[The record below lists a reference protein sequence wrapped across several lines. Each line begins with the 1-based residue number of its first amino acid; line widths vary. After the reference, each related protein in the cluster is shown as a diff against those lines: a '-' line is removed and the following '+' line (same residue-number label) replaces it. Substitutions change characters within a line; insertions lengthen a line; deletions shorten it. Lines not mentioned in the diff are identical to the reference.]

1 MPDLENLRKRKK
13 ARVRSARFAWPPKW
27 LEAVTTE
34 LGFDISDRRHVK
46 SIASAIKRLSDTFI
60 EQTGAKPIGGRN
72 SSVQSRW
79 LYGDDNLLRTAYAAY
94 YLPVNVPKLVEM
106 FESVRFPWG
115 SVGHIL
121 DIGTGPGTAAIAGLI
136 ARARTGLT
144 SPVDI
149 TLCDHSR
156 DFLELSKQ
164 MIAVFRRI
172 LNIPGT
178 DLSYH
183 FILSSDSG
191 KNDHI
196 YQKTGYDLVLA
207 ANIVAELSKNT
218 TDELPSHLADL
229 VNPGGYVVFVEP
241 ARRLPARQVTAVRD
255 EVIKTG
261 WKVLYPCPASYP
273 CPLMSRQKD
282 WCHHRL
288 LWQAPEHISAID
300 GLIGME
306 KNLLNFTGFI
316 LEKPSETD
324 SIFAESE
331 FLGPDRNQGGD
342 RVSLPSRV
350 ISDVMAQKGRY
361 CVYVCGIFNGKARA
375 LPAVL
380 EKKRMTDY
388 TECLAGLARYDL
400 IRLENVGIRENQL
413 ILDENSRL
421 TTCIDDSDQE

>member
-1 MPDLENLRKRKK
+1 MPDLENLRKKWKK
-13 ARVRSARFAWPPKW
+13 ARVRSARFAWPPNW

-34 LGFDISDRRHVK
+34 LGLDISDRRHVK

-60 EQTGAKPIGGRN
+60 EQTSAKPVGGRN

-106 FESVRFPWG
+106 FESVRFPWD

-149 TLCDHSR
+149 TVCDHSR

-207 ANIVAELSKNT
+207 ANIVAELPKNIT
-218 TDELPSHLADL
+218 AELPSYLADC
-229 VNPGGYVVFVEP
+229 VNPGGYVVSSSP
-241 ARRLPARQVTAVRD
+241 
-255 EVIKTG
+255 
-261 WKVLYPCPASYP
+261 
-273 CPLMSRQKD
+273 
-282 WCHHRL
+282 H
-288 LWQAPEHISAID
+288 
-300 GLIGME
+300 
-306 KNLLNFTGFI
+306 
-316 LEKPSETD
+316 
-324 SIFAESE
+324 
-331 FLGPDRNQGGD
+331 
-342 RVSLPSRV
+342 
-350 ISDVMAQKGRY
+350 
-361 CVYVCGIFNGKARA
+361 
-375 LPAVL
+375 
-380 EKKRMTDY
+380 
-388 TECLAGLARYDL
+388 
-400 IRLENVGIRENQL
+400 
-413 ILDENSRL
+413 
-421 TTCIDDSDQE
+421 DDSLLVKSPLFGTS